1 MKPRII
7 LYAIFILT
15 MIPVWGVTTQYLR
28 LTASVDPQLNRQLI
42 ESIAMLGM
50 FSWPLWL
57 GVAGYALVKWRNF
70 KWFEVA
76 GAALPM
82 VYFLTIYTIV
92 LTGN

>member
-7 LYAIFILT
+7 LYSIFILT
-15 MIPVWGVTTQYLR
+15 MIPVWGVTMQYLR
-28 LTASVDPQLNRQLI
+28 LTATVDVQVKRQLI

-76 GAALPM
+76 GAASPM
-82 VYFLTIYTIV
+82 VYFLVIYTIV
-92 LTGN
+92 LTGK